1 VQNLSERVLITR
13 EENFIKE
20 ISQEPK
26 KFIWGLLSNI
36 IDEVKEGP
44 AYEAT
49 IEYLMRLLIS
59 AVVSLRNP
67 QQIRLNPYQH
77 DYNHILPYKNAA
89 LGVMNELL
97 DKTPS
102 SIIDDIYPD
111 ILETVFVAVASIPDI
126 LSLKIMKHPRAI
138 ARKIFK
144 HMLRD

>member
-1 VQNLSERVLITR
+1 LITR